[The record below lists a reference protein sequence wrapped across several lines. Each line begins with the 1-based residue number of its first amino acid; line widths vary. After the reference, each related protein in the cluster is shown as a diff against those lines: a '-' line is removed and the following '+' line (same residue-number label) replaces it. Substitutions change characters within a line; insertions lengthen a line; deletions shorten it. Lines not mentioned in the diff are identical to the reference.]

1 MANRPRSAPLP
12 EDDPRE
18 LLAALLGAPTVPYET
33 RRPPI
38 GLRSLPEL
46 RRQALRG
53 FRVRT
58 WVDTWLQHGERL
70 LLVLALLVFGY
81 WVVDGPVRDWLHE
94 QEPMLASAPV
104 AVAAIAER
112 AVADQSAAG
121 PAQSHAATIIPLPS
135 VDSTSASAPAMDDFM
150 APRQGTLP
158 VPLAIAPQPNRLV
171 IPSLQLD
178 TPVKEVFVVGGVW
191 EVADYAAGYLHD
203 TGLPGSGN
211 TVLAGHAGLRGGVFR
226 DLGALAAAA
235 DIYLDA
241 AGWRYHYRVRNA
253 KSVWPNQIEVL
264 APTPTPV
271 LTLMTCTNWDT
282 QRLVVVAELIDSKPI
297 PSP

>member
-1 MANRPRSAPLP
+1 MANRPRFTPIP
-12 EDDPRE
+12 EDDPRA
-18 LLAALLGAPTVPYET
+18 LLAALLGTPTGSSET

-38 GLRSLPEL
+38 GLRSMPEL

-58 WVDTWLQHGERL
+58 WVDSLLQHGERL

-81 WVVDGPVRDWLHE
+81 WVIDGPLRDWLHE
-94 QEPMLASAPV
+94 QEPTLASAPV
-104 AVAAIAER
+104 AVAAIA
-112 AVADQSAAG
+112 AQPAAG
-121 PAQSHAATIIPLPS
+121 PAKPPADTTVPLPS
-135 VDSTSASAPAMDDFM
+135 IHTNTTSAPAMDDFM
-150 APRQGTLP
+150 APRQGA
-158 VPLAIAPQPNRLV
+158 VSSPLVTAPQPNHLV

-178 TPVKEVFVVGGVW
+178 TPVKEVFVVDGAW

-211 TVLAGHAGLRGGVFR
+211 TVLAGHAGLRGAVFR
-226 DLGALAAAA
+226 DLGALVAND

-241 AGWRYHYRVRNA
+241 AGWRYHYRVRDS
-253 KSVWPNQIEVL
+253 KSVWPDQVEVL
-264 APTPTPV
+264 DPTPTPV

-282 QRLVVVAELIDSKPI
+282 QRLVVVAELIDSKPL
-297 PSP
+297 PNP

>member
-1 MANRPRSAPLP
+1 MANRSRFTPIP
-12 EDDPRE
+12 DDQRE
-18 LLAALLGAPTVPYET
+18 LLAALLGAPTVASENH
-33 RRPPI
+33 RPPI
-38 GLRSLPEL
+38 GLRSMPEM

-81 WVVDGPVRDWLHE
+81 WVVDGPLRDWLHE
-94 QEPMLASAPV
+94 QEPSVASAPV
-104 AVAAIAER
+104 VVAAIAGQP
-112 AVADQSAAG
+112 AASPAMPHADRSV
-121 PAQSHAATIIPLPS
+121 PLPS
-135 VDSTSASAPAMDDFM
+135 IHSNTASAPAIDDFM
-150 APRQGTLP
+150 APRQGA
-158 VPLAIAPQPNRLV
+158 VSEPLVTAPQPNHLV

-178 TPVKEVFVVGGVW
+178 TPVKEVFVVDGAW

-211 TVLAGHAGLRGGVFR
+211 TVLAGHAGLRGAVFR
-226 DLGALAAAA
+226 DLGALVYND

-241 AGWRYHYRVRNA
+241 AGWRYHYRVRDA
-253 KSVWPNQIEVL
+253 KSVWPDQVEVL
-264 APTPTPV
+264 DPTATPV

-282 QRLVVVAELIDSKPI
+282 QRLVVVAELVDSKPL

>member
-1 MANRPRSAPLP
+1 MASRPRFTPIP
-12 EDDPRE
+12 EDDPRA
-18 LLAALLGAPTVPYET
+18 LLAALLGTPTVSSET

-38 GLRSLPEL
+38 GLRSMPEL

-58 WVDTWLQHGERL
+58 WVDSLLQHGERL

-81 WVVDGPVRDWLHE
+81 WVIDGPLRDWLHE
-94 QEPMLASAPV
+94 QEPTLASAPV
-104 AVAAIAER
+104 AVAAIA
-112 AVADQSAAG
+112 AQPAAG
-121 PAQSHAATIIPLPS
+121 PAKPPADTTVPLPS
-135 VDSTSASAPAMDDFM
+135 IHTNTTSAPAMDDFM
-150 APRQGTLP
+150 APRQGA
-158 VPLAIAPQPNRLV
+158 VSDPLVTAPQPNRLV

-178 TPVKEVFVVGGVW
+178 TPVKEVFVVDGAW

-211 TVLAGHAGLRGGVFR
+211 TVLAGHAGLRGAVFR
-226 DLGALAAAA
+226 DLGVLVAND

-241 AGWRYHYRVRNA
+241 AGWRYHYRVRDS
-253 KSVWPNQIEVL
+253 KSVWPDQVEVL
-264 APTPTPV
+264 DPTPTPV

-282 QRLVVVAELIDSKPI
+282 QRLVVVAELIDSKPL

>member
-1 MANRPRSAPLP
+1 MANWPRSTPLP

-18 LLAALLGAPTVPYET
+18 LLAALLGAPTVPSEA

-38 GLRSLPEL
+38 GLRSMPEL

-53 FRVRT
+53 FRLRT
-58 WVDTWLQHGERL
+58 WVDTWLEHGERL

-81 WVVDGPVRDWLHE
+81 WVVDGPLRDWLHA

-104 AVAAIAER
+104 AVAA
-112 AVADQSAAG
+112 VAGQSSAGQSAAG
-121 PAQSHAATIIPLPS
+121 PAKPRAEAIIPLPS
-135 VDSTSASAPAMDDFM
+135 VNVNSASAPAMDDFM
-150 APRQGTLP
+150 APRQAA
-158 VPLAIAPQPNRLV
+158 VSEPLAIAPQPNHLL
-171 IPSLQLD
+171 IPSMQLD
-178 TPVKEVFVVGGVW
+178 TPVKEVFVVDGAW

-226 DLGALAAAA
+226 DLGVLVAND

-241 AGWRYHYRVRNA
+241 AGWRYHYRVREA
-253 KSVWPNQIEVL
+253 KSVWPNQVEVL
-264 APTPTPV
+264 DPTPAPV

-282 QRLVVVAELIDSKPI
+282 QRLVVVADLIDSKPI
-297 PSP
+297 SSP